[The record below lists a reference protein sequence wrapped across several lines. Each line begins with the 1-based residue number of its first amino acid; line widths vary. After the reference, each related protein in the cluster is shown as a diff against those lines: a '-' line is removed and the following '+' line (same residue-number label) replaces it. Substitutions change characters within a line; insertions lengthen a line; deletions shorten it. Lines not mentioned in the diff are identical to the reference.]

1 VVTEVSTQLQPLVAV
16 AAAAAQQVETMLTCP
31 TQRRRLCR
39 NVLPLMLL
47 VENMVDN
54 SA

>member
-16 AAAAAQQVETMLTCP
+16 AAAAAQQVETMTCP